1 MANDKPTPKPTR
13 EETAVNLLRLG
24 QLLHQFSCPI
34 GDLGLTRPIKP
45 EEAERLREKIVALER
60 RIEAAVN
67 DLRQWVLRSVFS
79 MKGQGVV
86 DGLTVRIVAYVA
98 WANLA
103 SERPDVSVA
112 RVANCVS
119 MGDLALHLEVRRT
132 TRLLIARDV
141 AIRIKDSDFSGGQLL
156 PGERLIRFL
165 SGEGNLGVLFNAQS
179 IQEEKAEWERK
190 RNSEVQGKASP
201 SIPAETNLPEGSE
214 PKAPLFYSQP
224 PKAIYEALRKNV
236 VGMDQVVKKFSV
248 QMAMHL
254 KRVAIARSGGTLT
267 SPPVVVLLIGP
278 SGAGKTFLA
287 EEAGKLLKVP
297 FCSADMTS
305 VSASSYVGTSVDELF
320 LGFAK
325 KGVALADV
333 ETGLMLFDEM
343 DKKRTNQRGGD
354 FDSMG
359 LGVQYEVLKMLEG
372 TRVQIGGK
380 RGNDSVQKGFLETR
394 TMAFVL
400 AGSFSDVEA
409 KLRESAR
416 TRTPLGFSGKDD
428 ASRIPPDTRE
438 LLLEYFIPELV
449 NRIGSVIVIPP
460 PSLGQLVQIATAPT
474 GIIFRLNQFFE
485 TSFSLKVVPSPEA
498 IQAIAS
504 WALESR
510 TFARGMRSLIM
521 QTLVE
526 EAIFEERKGDVAIG
540 VEDVRKAVEGL
551 KTETAGLA

>member
-1 MANDKPTPKPTR
+1 
-13 EETAVNLLRLG
+13 
-24 QLLHQFSCPI
+24 
-34 GDLGLTRPIKP
+34 
-45 EEAERLREKIVALER
+45 
-60 RIEAAVN
+60 
-67 DLRQWVLRSVFS
+67 
-79 MKGQGVV
+79 
-86 DGLTVRIVAYVA
+86 
-98 WANLA
+98 
-103 SERPDVSVA
+103 
-112 RVANCVS
+112 
-119 MGDLALHLEVRRT
+119 
-132 TRLLIARDV
+132 
-141 AIRIKDSDFSGGQLL
+141 
-156 PGERLIRFL
+156 
-165 SGEGNLGVLFNAQS
+165 
-179 IQEEKAEWERK
+179 
-190 RNSEVQGKASP
+190 
-201 SIPAETNLPEGSE
+201 
-214 PKAPLFYSQP
+214 
-224 PKAIYEALRKNV
+224 
-236 VGMDQVVKKFSV
+236 
-248 QMAMHL
+248 MAMHL

-320 LGFAK
+320 LNFAK
-325 KGVALADV
+325 KGLSLAEV

-343 DKKRTNQRGGD
+343 DKKRSNQRGGD

-380 RGNDSVQKGFLETR
+380 RGNDSVQRGFLETR

-400 AGSFSDVEA
+400 AGAFSDIEA

-438 LLLEYFIPELV
+438 LLLDFFIPELV

-460 PSLGQLVQIATAPT
+460 PSLNQLVQIATAPT
-474 GIIFRLNQFFE
+474 GILSRLNQFYLP
-485 TSFSLKVVPSPEA
+485 SFGIKVIPSAEA

-510 TFARGMRSLIM
+510 TFARGMRSLT
-521 QTLVE
+521 QSLVE
-526 EAIFEERKGDVAIG
+526 EAIFEERKGDVVIEAG
-540 VEDVRKAVEGL
+540 DVRKAIEGL
-551 KTETAGLA
+551 KTETAGLKNESGG